1 MSQYTSRVN
10 LVHLHGL
17 PASPVWPGLRKTLT
31 FVGVVIL
38 HITAAWLLMQMPHS
52 QQRQTATRKAVTV
65 FLMQDTVNPATLST
79 RQDLQRQPDRE
90 PTLAASLKPSS
101 VSPSLPA
108 TPLVMELP
116 RDAVG
121 TAISAES
128 SALLNLQLPKGW
140 ESQSATRHP
149 AIEAGAGRRQPL
161 TVENRIANAL
171 GGGSWIEERLGDG
184 RLRMRNGNKCI
195 YMERNRADDLNPFN
209 ALPTPGLVR
218 MEAC

>member
-1 MSQYTSRVN
+1 MN
-10 LVHLHGL
+10 LVRHHGL
-17 PASPVWPGLRKTLT
+17 PQFPVWTSARKFLT
-31 FVGVVIL
+31 VMGVVLL

-65 FLMQDTVNPATLST
+65 FLMQDTVDPAKLST
-79 RQDLQRQPDRE
+79 RLDVQRQPERE
-90 PTLAASLKPSS
+90 STLAASIKPSP
-101 VSPSLPA
+101 VSPALA
-108 TPLVMELP
+108 AAPLVVELP
-116 RDAVG
+116 REAVG
-121 TAISAES
+121 AAISAES
-128 SALLNLQLPKGW
+128 SAPLNLQLPKGW

-161 TVENRIANAL
+161 TVESRIANAL

-184 RLRMRNGNKCI
+184 RLRLRNGNKCI
-195 YMERNRADDLNPFN
+195 YMERNRGDDLNPFN